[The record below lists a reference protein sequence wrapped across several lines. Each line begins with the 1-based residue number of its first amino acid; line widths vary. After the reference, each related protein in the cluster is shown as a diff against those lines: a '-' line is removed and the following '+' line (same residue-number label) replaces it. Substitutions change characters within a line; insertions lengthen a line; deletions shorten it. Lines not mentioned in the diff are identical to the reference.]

1 MAYAGQT
8 AFSYLKEL
16 RLLRGWQLLLQT
28 DRTVTEIAG
37 EVGWENP
44 SKFSSAFKSRYKISP
59 LTYRKLNKVD

>member
-16 RLLRGWQLLLQT
+16 RLLRGRQLLLQT

-44 SKFSSAFKSRYKISP
+44 SKFSSAFKSRYKIAP

>member
-1 MAYAGQT
+1 M
-8 AFSYLKEL
+8 
-16 RLLRGWQLLLQT
+16 LQT

-44 SKFSSAFKSRYKISP
+44 SKFSSAFKSRYKIAP